1 MARSEF
7 KININT
13 QTMQLHESSVELEP
27 NGYVTYTYGVWYTIH
42 AKLQILNIVLKV
54 VEIPCIGLI

>member
-1 MARSEF
+1 
-7 KININT
+7 
-13 QTMQLHESSVELEP
+13 MQPYESSVELEP